1 MKRSIV
7 MSTALSTRIS
17 RGLAPLFGREPFRTL
32 QEEMDDL
39 IGRFSADW
47 NGEWL
52 RGVMVPSIDVTEGDN
67 TLQVRMDVPGVNP
80 EEINIE
86 VTGNT
91 LRVSGERK
99 EEKEEKGKTYH
110 RVERRSGSFAR
121 SLTLPCA
128 VKDDKVSAESHEGV
142 LTITLPKT
150 EESKTHKVKVKSNGK

>member
-1 MKRSIV
+1 

>member
-1 MKRSIV
+1 

-17 RGLAPLFGREPFRTL
+17 RGLAPLFSHEPFHTL

-52 RGVMVPSIDVTEGDN
+52 RGVMVPSIDVTESDN
-67 TLQVRMDVPGVNP
+67 SLEVRMDVPGVKSD
-80 EEINIE
+80 EINIE

-128 VKDDKVSAESHEGV
+128 VRDDKVSAESHEGV

>member
-1 MKRSIV
+1 M
-7 MSTALSTRIS
+7 TTGLTTRIS
-17 RGLAPLFGREPFRTL
+17 RGLAPLLSREPFRTL

-52 RGVMVPSIDVTEGDN
+52 RGVMVPSIDVTESDN
-67 TLQVRMDVPGVNP
+67 TVQVRMDLPGVKP
-80 EEINIE
+80 EEINID

-99 EEKEEKGKTYH
+99 EEQEEKGKTYH

-128 VKDDKVSAESHEGV
+128 VKDDKVTAESHEGV